1 MRYTNDCYL
10 QIKTAE
16 EALSKHI
23 KGTDTAALE
32 EAIIAAKLIGA
43 SQPLIEDGIVGLER
57 LRAQIALQEA
67 MAAVEAQRP
76 LQAAAVQP
84 PCSRRAAAV

>member
-23 KGTDTAALE
+23 NGTDTAALE

-57 LRAQIALQEA
+57 LRAQIALRRRWRQSRRS
-67 MAAVEAQRP
+67 VPSR
-76 LQAAAVQP
+76 QP
-84 PCSRRAAAV
+84 PCSRRVAAV